1 MLYAWGR
8 LSREG
13 EYMRLEKI
21 TLNGFKSFADKTDFE
36 FDRDI
41 TAIVGPNGCGKSNV
55 VDAVK
60 WVLGNQSPK
69 ALRSGHMTDVIF
81 SGSGSRKPSGMAEV
95 NLHFSAVAEMGF
107 ENDHLMITRRLYKSG
122 ESLYQ
127 INNSNCR
134 LKDIR
139 ELFMDTGVGVSAYSI
154 IEQGQ
159 IDQLLHSSKNDRR
172 LIFEEAAGISKYNSQ
187 KKEASRK
194 LDRSEQ
200 NLLRLADIVSEV
212 QRQLRSIKLQAGK
225 ARNYLEYTKRFKELR
240 VNYSLAEYNKIVTQ
254 IEKNQVKLNSGKD
267 RFGAVVAQVGR
278 NDAMLSELATNLI
291 ETDARI
297 SHCDNSL
304 ISVKSKIEQQ
314 LERIEFL
321 KSRIKELLERKTNSA
336 NHLQKLDDQIDGFT
350 SQITGCQRNL
360 AANETLYTEETGRLD
375 EMQDAISEV
384 NHLYRRI
391 EADLE
396 DEKSG
401 IIDMVRRTAH
411 LHNEIK
417 SISSYR
423 GKMSDQKDRLASR
436 ADQTSRQLGD
446 LLTEKAGYSA
456 KLGDIQD
463 VISDLQANLDEKRQ
477 QMEEAGEVISRE
489 NHELG
494 EIKERR
500 SAVQSE
506 KNILADMEAR
516 REGLSKSVKDILQ
529 KHAGSEKPGGEYVEG
544 IVADIITADIRYAD
558 AIEAAL
564 EGRTDAIVINSTR
577 DFLEDENLSQGL
589 DSRVKVIC
597 TDRITPFVDTQE
609 VSSCAGVLGRAIE
622 FVKYD
627 QKYTSLAWHLLGK
640 TLLVESIENAM
651 TLSRR
656 LGGDYQFVAVD
667 GTVLDRQGA
676 INVGPVGKTAG
687 LISRKSRLIEL
698 TRNLAAISLQISEI
712 DSKLDERN
720 QKNEHLSRLCQ
731 NFRTSIYEANTER
744 VDTEA
749 KLSGIKQDVNRL
761 SDEQPLVK
769 SEIETLEKEISQS
782 VQTEHDSRQKL
793 EELESIN
800 LERKERIEE
809 LEQQFAETRERQD
822 SHLAIMT
829 DLRVSIGQTDEKR
842 KAVKQQITSLESQL
856 QHTRLSLESTRTEMG
871 ACDGQVVETE
881 RTILAAEAAVSE
893 MFVDKEKNQKE
904 SNTLHES
911 VDQLR
916 QKHKETEDMLREK
929 RSEQSQVEQEIHE
942 VELQL
947 SQLSVKDEDLTQR
960 VAEEL
965 GIALKEAYQNFE
977 EGEVD
982 WDEVREEISV
992 LRGKIERL
1000 GNVNVDAIEEQVELE
1015 ERYEFLANQVEDLQ
1029 KSKLQLEQLISRIN
1043 KESREKFAVTFE
1055 QVRLNF
1061 QELFRKLF
1069 GGGKADIILENPDDI
1084 LESAIEILAKP
1095 PGKETRSI
1103 SLLSGGEKS
1112 MTALALLFAVFKCK
1126 PSPFCFLDEVDAA
1139 LDEANNERFNMI
1151 VQEFRKYSQFIIIT
1165 HAKRTMSIADA
1176 LFGVTMQTRGVSKK
1190 ISVQFDRLE
1199 DDGDDAAVA

>member
-1 MLYAWGR
+1 
-8 LSREG
+8 
-13 EYMRLEKI
+13 
-21 TLNGFKSFADKTDFE
+21 
-36 FDRDI
+36 
-41 TAIVGPNGCGKSNV
+41 
-55 VDAVK
+55 
-60 WVLGNQSPK
+60 
-69 ALRSGHMTDVIF
+69 
-81 SGSGSRKPSGMAEV
+81 
-95 NLHFSAVAEMGF
+95 
-107 ENDHLMITRRLYKSG
+107 
-122 ESLYQ
+122 
-127 INNSNCR
+127 
-134 LKDIR
+134 
-139 ELFMDTGVGVSAYSI
+139 
-154 IEQGQ
+154 
-159 IDQLLHSSKNDRR
+159 
-172 LIFEEAAGISKYNSQ
+172 
-187 KKEASRK
+187 KK
-194 LDRSEQ
+194 
-200 NLLRLADIVSEV
+200 
-212 QRQLRSIKLQAGK
+212 
-225 ARNYLEYTKRFKELR
+225 
-240 VNYSLAEYNKIVTQ
+240 
-254 IEKNQVKLNSGKD
+254 QVKLNGGKD
-267 RFGAVVAQVGR
+267 SFGAVVAQVGR

-297 SHCDNSL
+297 SQCDNSL

-321 KSRIKELLERKTNSA
+321 KSRIKELQERKTNSA
-336 NHLQKLDDQIDGFT
+336 NHIQKLDDQIDGFT
-350 SQITGCQRNL
+350 SQIADCQRNL
-360 AANETLYTEETGRLD
+360 AENETLCTQETGRLN

-391 EADLE
+391 EADME

-423 GKMSDQKDRLASR
+423 DKMADQKDRLAGR
-436 ADQTSRQLGD
+436 ADQTSRQLSG

-456 KLGDIQD
+456 KLGDIQE
-463 VISDLQANLDEKRQ
+463 VITDLQSNLDEKRK
-477 QMEEAGEVISRE
+477 QMEETGEVIARE
-489 NHELG
+489 NHALA

-506 KNILADMEAR
+506 KNILTDMEAR

-529 KHAGSEKPGGEYVEG
+529 KHACSENQGRDYVEG
-544 IVADIITADIRYAD
+544 IVADIITADIKYAD

-564 EGRTDAIVINSTR
+564 EGRTDAVVINSTR

-609 VSSCAGVLGRAIE
+609 VSSCVGVIGRAIE

-627 QKYTSLAWHLLGK
+627 HKYASLAWHLLGK
-640 TLLVESIENAM
+640 TLLVESIEDAM

-656 LGGDYQFVAVD
+656 LGGDYQFVALD

-712 DSKLDERN
+712 DSKLDESN
-720 QKNEHLSRLCQ
+720 QKNDHLSTLCQ
-731 NFRTSIYEANTER
+731 NFRTSVYEANTER

-761 SDEQPLVK
+761 TDEQPLLK
-769 SEIETLEKEISQS
+769 NEIETLEKEISES

-800 LERKERIEE
+800 LERKGRIEE

-822 SHLAIMT
+822 SQLAIMT
-829 DLRVSIGQTDEKR
+829 DLRVSIGQTDEKC
-842 KAVKQQITSLESQL
+842 KAVKQQIASLESQL
-856 QHTRLSLESTRTEMG
+856 QHGRLALESTRTEMG

-881 RTILAAEAAVSE
+881 RTILATEAAVNE
-893 MFVDKEKNQKE
+893 MFVDKEKYQKE
-904 SNTLHES
+904 SNFLHEN

-916 QKHKETEDMLREK
+916 QKHKETEDLLRQK
-929 RSEQSQVEQEIHE
+929 RSEQSEVEQQIHE

-947 SQLSVKDEDLTQR
+947 SQLTVKDEDLTQR

-965 GIALKEAYQNFE
+965 GINLKEAYQNFE

-1015 ERYEFLANQVEDLQ
+1015 ERYEFLATQVEDLQ
-1029 KSKLQLEQLISRIN
+1029 KSKLQLEHLISRIN

-1069 GGGKADIILENPDDI
+1069 GGGKADIILEDPSDI
-1084 LESAIEILAKP
+1084 LESGIEILAKP
-1095 PGKETRSI
+1095 PGKETMSI

-1199 DDGDDAAVA
+1199 TDGEDAAVA

>member
-1 MLYAWGR
+1 
-8 LSREG
+8 
-13 EYMRLEKI
+13 MRLEKI

-69 ALRSGHMTDVIF
+69 ALRSGQMTDVIF
-81 SGSGSRKPSGMAEV
+81 SGSGSRKPSGMSEV
-95 NLHFSAVAEMGF
+95 NLHFSAVADMGF
-107 ENDHLMITRRLYKSG
+107 ENDQLIITRRLYKSG

-172 LIFEEAAGISKYNSQ
+172 LIFEEAAGISKYKSQ

-194 LDRSEQ
+194 LDRTEQ

-240 VNYSLAEYNKIVTQ
+240 VNYSLSEYNKIVTQ
-254 IEKNQVKLNSGKD
+254 IAKKQANLSGHKD
-267 RFGAVVAQVGR
+267 RFGEVVAQVGR
-278 NDAMLSELATNLI
+278 NDAMLSEMGTDLI
-291 ETDARI
+291 ETDVRVNQ
-297 SHCDNSL
+297 CDNSL

-321 KSRIKELLERKTNSA
+321 KSRIKELQDRKSNSA
-336 NHLQKLDDQIDGFT
+336 DQIQKLDEQIDDFT
-350 SQITGCQRNL
+350 SQIAGCQQNL
-360 AANETLYTEETGRLD
+360 TENETLHSQDTDRVN
-375 EMQDAISEV
+375 EMQEAINEV
-384 NHLYRRI
+384 NHLCGRI
-391 EADLE
+391 EADME

-401 IIDMVRRTAH
+401 VIDIVRRTAH

-423 GKMSDQKDRLASR
+423 DKMADQKDRLAGR
-436 ADQTSRQLGD
+436 ADQTRRQLAD
-446 LLTEKAGYSA
+446 LLTEKARYGT
-456 KLGDIQD
+456 KLTDIEE
-463 VISDLQANLDEKRQ
+463 VVRDLQTNLDEKRKR
-477 QMEEAGEVISRE
+477 MEETGEVIARE
-489 NHELG
+489 NHELA

-506 KNILADMEAR
+506 KNILADMESR

-529 KHAGSEKPGGEYVEG
+529 KHSSSASQGRDYVEG
-544 IVADIITADIRYAD
+544 IVADIITADLKYAD

-577 DFLEDENLSQGL
+577 DFLEDEKLSQGL

-609 VSSCAGVLGRAIE
+609 VSSCAGVIGRAIE

-627 QKYTSLAWHLLGK
+627 HKYASLAWHLLGK
-640 TLLVESIENAM
+640 TLLVESIEDAM

-656 LGGDYQFVAVD
+656 LGGDYQFVAMD
-667 GTVLDRQGA
+667 GTVLDRQGS

-698 TRNLAAISLQISEI
+698 KRNLASISLQISEV
-712 DSKLDERN
+712 DSKLDENN

-749 KLSGIKQDVNRL
+749 KLSGIKQDIKRL
-761 SDEQPLVK
+761 SDEEPLVK

-782 VQTEHDSRQKL
+782 VQTEHNSRQKL
-793 EELESIN
+793 EELESVN
-800 LERKERIEE
+800 TDRKKRIEE
-809 LEQQFAETRERQD
+809 LEEQFVQAREQQD
-822 SHLAIMT
+822 SQLAIMT
-829 DLRVSIGQTDEKR
+829 DLRVSIGQTAEKC
-842 KAVKQQITSLESQL
+842 KSIKQQIASLQSQL
-856 QHTRLSLESTRTEMG
+856 QHGRVALESTRTEMQ

-893 MFVDKEKNQKE
+893 MFVDKEKYQKE
-904 SNTLHES
+904 SNTLHAY

-916 QKHKETEDMLREK
+916 EKHRETEDLLRQK
-929 RSEQSQVEQEIHE
+929 RSEQSQVEQQIHE

-947 SQLSVKDEDLTQR
+947 SQLTVKDEDLTQR

-965 GIALKEAYQNFE
+965 GLDLKESYQSFE
-977 EGEVD
+977 EGEVN

-1000 GNVNVDAIEEQVELE
+1000 GNVNVDAIDEQAELE

-1029 KSKLQLEQLISRIN
+1029 KSKDQLEQLINRIN

-1061 QELFRKLF
+1061 QGLFRKLF
-1069 GGGKADIILENPDDI
+1069 GGGKADIIFEDPSDI
-1084 LESAIEILAKP
+1084 LESGIEVLAKP

-1190 ISVQFDRLE
+1190 IGVQFDRQE
-1199 DDGDDAAVA
+1199 NDGDDAAVA

>member
-1 MLYAWGR
+1 
-8 LSREG
+8 
-13 EYMRLEKI
+13 MRLEKI
-21 TLNGFKSFADKTDFE
+21 TLNGFKSFADKTEFE

-60 WVLGNQSPK
+60 WVLGTQSPK

-95 NLHFSAVAEMGF
+95 NLHFSAVADVGF
-107 ENDHLMITRRLYKSG
+107 ENNQLVITRRLYKSG

-127 INNSNCR
+127 INNNNCR

-139 ELFMDTGVGVSAYSI
+139 EQFMDTGIGVSAYSI

-159 IDQLLHSSKNDRR
+159 IDQLLHASKSDRR

-187 KKEASRK
+187 KKEATRK
-194 LDRSEQ
+194 LDRTEQ

-254 IEKNQVKLNSGKD
+254 IEQKRTKLSGHKD

-278 NDAMLSELATNLI
+278 NDAMLSELGTNLI

-297 SHCDNSL
+297 SQCDNSL

-321 KSRIKELLERKTNSA
+321 KSRITELQQRKANSA
-336 NHLQKLDDQIDGFT
+336 QHIQKLDSQIDGFT
-350 SQITGCQRNL
+350 LEISDCRKNL
-360 AANETLYTEETGRLD
+360 TENETLYSQETARLE
-375 EMQDAISEV
+375 EMQEAVNEV
-384 NHLYRRI
+384 NHLCGRI
-391 EADLE
+391 EAELE

-401 IIDMVRRTAH
+401 IIDIVRRTAH

-423 GKMSDQKDRLASR
+423 DKMADQKDRLSGK
-436 ADQTSRQLGD
+436 ADQASRQLGE
-446 LLTEKAGYSA
+446 LLTEKARYGA
-456 KLGDIQD
+456 KLGDIQE
-463 VISDLQANLDEKRQ
+463 VITDLQSNLDEKRK
-477 QMEEAGEVISRE
+477 QMEETGEAIARE
-489 NHELG
+489 NHDLA

-506 KNILADMEAR
+506 INILADMESR

-529 KHAGSEKPGGEYVEG
+529 KHAGSESQGRDYVEG
-544 IVADIITADIRYAD
+544 IVADIITADIKYAD

-577 DFLEDENLSQGL
+577 DFLEDKDLSQGL

-597 TDRITPFVDTQE
+597 SDRITPFVDTQE
-609 VSSCAGVLGRAIE
+609 VSSLAGILGRAIE

-627 QKYTSLAWHLLGK
+627 DKHASLAWHLLGK
-640 TLLVESIENAM
+640 TLLVETVDDAM

-656 LGGDYQFVAVD
+656 LGGNYQFVAVD
-667 GTVLDRQGA
+667 GTVLDRAGTL
-676 INVGPVGKTAG
+676 NVGPVGKTAG

-698 TRNLAAISLQISEI
+698 RKDLAGISLQISEI
-712 DSKLDERN
+712 DSKLDESN

-731 NFRTSIYEANTER
+731 NFRTSVYEANTER

-749 KLSGIKQDVNRL
+749 KLAGITQEVNRL

-769 SEIETLEKEISQS
+769 SEIDTLEKEISQS
-782 VQTEHDSRQKL
+782 VQTEHDSRKKL

-800 LERKERIEE
+800 LQRKGRIEE
-809 LEQQFAETRERQD
+809 LEQQFTQAKERQD
-822 SHLAIMT
+822 SQLAIMT
-829 DLRVSIGQTDEKR
+829 DIRVSIGQTDEKCKSVR
-842 KAVKQQITSLESQL
+842 QQIASLESQL
-856 QHTRLSLESTRTEMG
+856 QHGRLTLESARTEML
-871 ACDGQVVETE
+871 ACDGQVIETE
-881 RTILAAEAAVSE
+881 RSILSAETAVNE
-893 MFVDKEKNQKE
+893 MYVDKEKYQKE

-916 QKHKETEDMLREK
+916 QKHSETEDLLRKK
-929 RSEQSQVEQEIHE
+929 RSEQSEVEQHIHE

-947 SQLSVKDEDLTQR
+947 SQLTVKDEDLTQR

-965 GIALKEAYQNFE
+965 GMDLKEAYQNFE

-1069 GGGKADIILENPDDI
+1069 GGGKADIILEEPDDI
-1084 LESAIEILAKP
+1084 LESSIEILAKP

-1199 DDGDDAAVA
+1199 DEDDDAAVA